1 MSPVE
6 NLLLAVVGG
15 PVWIW
20 LLWRLANFFV
30 NLHDNRYE
38 RDVIKVKGERS
49 RPMPHQQRERVR

>member
-1 MSPVE
+1 VNPWA

-30 NLHDNRYE
+30 NLHDRRWQKAVE
-38 RDVIKVKGERS
+38 KVHGERP
-49 RPMPHQQRERVR
+49 RPMPHQQRESVR